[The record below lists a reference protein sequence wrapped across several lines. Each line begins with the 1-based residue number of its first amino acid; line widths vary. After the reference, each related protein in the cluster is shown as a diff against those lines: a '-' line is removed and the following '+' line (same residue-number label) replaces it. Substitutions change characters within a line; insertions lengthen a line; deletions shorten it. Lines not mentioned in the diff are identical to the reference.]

1 MPSPPSLC
9 ATPAATSSYH
19 ARCCSSAPTTRSRG
33 CLPPPAAGPRRP
45 RRRASLRR
53 RRGAA
58 CAWTTPTS
66 ARTRRMAC
74 ATMGVTAPPRVD
86 NERPHT
92 KGSARMAA
100 SRRQQRQGRPG
111 LAPCC
116 GQPLGQSASMWIQ
129 FSTQV
134 PPRPRAHTAPTAPT
148 ALRMLRR
155 RRRPLATSPRAAA
168 RRRPRLGPPPLSPPK
183 SPLTLNLRPISMPY
197 LTPTTAAASPPRPP
211 SPLPT
216 ATLTAPPTAPPT
228 GQQHAASLRQAPP
241 PTDIHTARWMITT
254 WGAAGRTILHTA
266 CGIKA

>member
-1 MPSPPSLC
+1 MPSPPSPC
-9 ATPAATSSYH
+9 ATPAAMSSYH

-134 PPRPRAHTAPTAPT
+134 PPRPRARTAPTAPT

-155 RRRPLATSPRAAA
+155 RRRPLATSPRAAMA
-168 RRRPRLGPPPLSPPK
+168 RCRSRSG
-183 SPLTLNLRPISMPY
+183 
-197 LTPTTAAASPPRPP
+197 APRPP
-211 SPLPT
+211 
-216 ATLTAPPTAPPT
+216 
-228 GQQHAASLRQAPP
+228 PP
-241 PTDIHTARWMITT
+241 PPISF
-254 WGAAGRTILHTA
+254 
-266 CGIKA
+266 

>member
-1 MPSPPSLC
+1 MPSPPSPC
-9 ATPAATSSYH
+9 ATPAAMSSYH

-45 RRRASLRR
+45 RRRASRR
-53 RRGAA
+53 RRRCPA
-58 CAWTTPTS
+58 CAWTKPTS

-134 PPRPRAHTAPTAPT
+134 PPRPRARTAPTAPT

-155 RRRPLATSPRAAA
+155 RPRLLATSPRAAME
-168 RRRPRLGPPPLSPPK
+168 RWRPRSGPPVTSPPR
-183 SPLTLNLRPISMPY
+183 SPLRLQLRPFSM
-197 LTPTTAAASPPRPP
+197 AAASPPRRP

-254 WGAAGRTILHTA
+254 WGRPAARSFTQLVG
-266 CGIKA
+266 